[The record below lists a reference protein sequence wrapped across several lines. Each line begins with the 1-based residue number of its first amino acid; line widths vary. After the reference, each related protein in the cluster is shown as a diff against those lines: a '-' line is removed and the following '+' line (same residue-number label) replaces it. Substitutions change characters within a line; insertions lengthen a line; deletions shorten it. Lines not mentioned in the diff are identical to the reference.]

1 MKGTWF
7 GIMTNP
13 KTSINP
19 LDERCRSESTMMS
32 LKEDADK
39 RQFQLR
45 IVAVQKYILPI
56 SVNDFL
62 GF

>member
-1 MKGTWF
+1 MSGEEE
-7 GIMTNP
+7 N
-13 KTSINP
+13 
-19 LDERCRSESTMMS
+19 STMMS
-32 LKEDADK
+32 FKEDADK

-62 GF
+62 GFLKTLINLS